1 MHEYHRFS
9 SRNLGKIHKVF
20 TECGKAC
27 GSRYKLSPEL
37 GLQYENIDIPAVL
50 KETECQVKQFWL
62 GSDVLDRGAWGMDG
76 LRALSHSLGGPITD
90 STEPVLRG
98 EEKEKG
104 LYWPGPGP

>member
-62 GSDVLDRGAWGMDG
+62 GLDVLVDTVRKGHFPRQRGHGVWTAYV
-76 LRALSHSLGGPITD
+76 R
-90 STEPVLRG
+90 
-98 EEKEKG
+98 
-104 LYWPGPGP
+104 